1 MGGAT
6 AEEGAEPALSA
17 SPLISKIKYQDFISF
32 VVKVG
37 LQEKLQAA
45 FALVCALSLDNGLL
59 RALDKTISI

>member
-17 SPLISKIKYQDFISF
+17 SPLISKIKYQDFI

-45 FALVCALSLDNGLL
+45 LVLVCALSLYNGLL